1 MPVVEIHIRIGRSAE
16 EKKAQL
22 NAVHGS
28 LVEALKIP
36 ENDRIQRIRE
46 YAAEDFEIPQGK
58 TENFTLIK
66 ITMFPG
72 RSVDAKRN
80 LYQVLIKHLRQ
91 LGIDPMDVFII
102 LHVPPMENWG
112 IRGGIPANE
121 VDLGFKV
128 DV

>member
-1 MPVVEIHIRIGRSAE
+1 MPVVEIHIRSGRTAE
-16 EKKAQL
+16 EKKALL
-22 NAVHGS
+22 NAIHGS

-46 YAAEDFEIPQGK
+46 YASEDLEIPPGK
-58 TENFTLIK
+58 TEKFTLIE

-72 RSVDAKRN
+72 RSMEAKRN
-80 LYQVLIKHLRQ
+80 LYQVLIRHLGE
-91 LGIDPMDVFII
+91 LGIDPMDVFIM
-102 LHVPPMENWG
+102 LHEPSMENWG